1 MAWHSPSWRAA
12 PSSTRAWFWCP
23 RAGGLP
29 GQLHAAG
36 VTVVV
41 IEQAAAHAMRHA
53 RTMTVLDRG
62 TVGYC
67 GSVTDASAAEALP
80 KVNSIYQQETSNA

>member
-1 MAWHSPSWRAA
+1 M
-12 PSSTRAWFWCP
+12 
-23 RAGGLP
+23 
-29 GQLHAAG
+29 
-36 VTVVV
+36 VV